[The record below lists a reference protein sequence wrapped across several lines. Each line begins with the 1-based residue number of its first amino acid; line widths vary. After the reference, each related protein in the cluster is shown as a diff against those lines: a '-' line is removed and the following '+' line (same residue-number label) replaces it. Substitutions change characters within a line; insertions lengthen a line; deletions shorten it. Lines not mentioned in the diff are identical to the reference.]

1 MANNVLYT
9 TDAGEKFWCS
19 KEQSDT
25 LDVLKELNAGGIG
38 TIYGYRP
45 TSGYSV
51 SPVMDVQVITRISV
65 EALYKRK
72 IAALESV
79 SYSDVKE
86 FIEKSNDSK
95 LSSLD
100 AKVAEDLFNDRKN
113 RLIASMKKTL
123 EGDRSDAAR
132 QGHDRNNITVCKGVK
147 VNLEGRTV
155 DGIKHPNL
163 FDGYPIAATINLMCI
178 EIGRTVRQEGVYK
191 TVNSGAPVLVEN
203 LIEKQLNSKSI
214 GLKTF
219 SLDSS
224 KFEKIVVAKK
234 SITRD
239 DIKDAVRMA
248 PVKFD
253 SIVEEILYLIEA
265 YNA

>member
-1 MANNVLYT
+1 MNNNVLYT
-9 TDAGEKFWCS
+9 TDAGEKFWAS
-19 KEQSDT
+19 KEQVEVLDT
-25 LDVLKELNAGGIG
+25 LKELNAGGIG
-38 TIYGYRP
+38 TIYGYKP
-45 TSGYSV
+45 TSGYSI
-51 SPVMDVQVITRISV
+51 SPVLDIQVITRISV

-79 SYSDVKE
+79 TYDDVKSY
-86 FIEKSNDSK
+86 IENSDNSK
-95 LSSLD
+95 LSTLD
-100 AKVAEDLFNDRKN
+100 PKVAEDLFNDRKK
-113 RLIASMKKTL
+113 RLVDSMKKTL
-123 EGDRSDAAR
+123 DGDRSDAAR

-147 VNLEGRTV
+147 VNLEGRVV
-155 DGIKHPNL
+155 DGIKQPDL
-163 FDGYPIAATINLMCI
+163 FNGYPIASTINLMCI

-203 LIEKQLNSKSI
+203 LIEKQLNAKSI

-219 SLDSS
+219 SLDAS

-234 SITRD
+234 SISRD

-248 PVKFD
+248 PVSFD
-253 SIVEEILYLIEA
+253 SIVDEILYLIEA